1 MNNFE
6 FLSYEPVNGEK
17 FLGIATVRAWGKIIL
32 RYKIVPTKD
41 GKGIFPASSSIKNGE
56 KYENSFM
63 IDSNYE
69 NQAIIA
75 LIKDKVCDCI
85 AGKPI
90 AQSEAIKRPS
100 DTPSD
105 DDCPF

>member
-6 FLSYEPVNGEK
+6 FLSYDAVTGEK

-63 IDSNYE
+63 LDSNYE
-69 NQAIIA
+69 NQALVA
-75 LIKDKVCDCI
+75 LIKDKVCDCLT
-85 AGKPI
+85 GKPL
-90 AQSEAIKRPS
+90 EAPS
-100 DTPSD
+100 PNKGPSSPSD